1 MTLTLSFI
9 IALFGIWLLFVSA
22 RLNAGGGIE
31 IAEALLKEDSDVEID
46 QREDQRRALEPPP
59 YGGERARR
67 AAWVIGSILAAILY
81 VIFLKF
87 SLSSLLVAAFVGLCA
102 GELYHSR
109 KTDRNKKLRLK
120 KMEYYLPTVMERIV
134 MAVSSGLDIVPALRE
149 ASYKANDPVSH
160 LMSWIVELAE
170 SGTPV
175 AAAFDTASKRDDVTP
190 SVKHACAH
198 LALAHR
204 QGGEIVRPLKEL
216 SDATQLAY
224 QESIEEHIARLPV
237 KAVLPLVL
245 TFAGLIVCFLTVPLM
260 QVGSIMQEVAS
271 VSGR

>member
-1 MTLTLSFI
+1 MTLALSLTV
-9 IALFGIWLLFVSA
+9 ALFGIWLLIVSA

-31 IAEALLKEDSDVEID
+31 IAEALL
-46 QREDQRRALEPPP
+46 REDREGELGKGQRDNVDLVVSPDPE
-59 YGGERARR
+59 ERERR
-67 AAWVIGSILAAILY
+67 IAWVLGATLGVILCATS
-81 VIFLKF
+81 LKF
-87 SLSSLLVAAFVGLCA
+87 TLASLLVTAFVGLCA

-109 KTDRNKKLRLK
+109 KIDRKEKLRLK
-120 KMEYYLPTVMERIV
+120 QMAYYLPTVMERII
-134 MAVSSGLDIVPALRE
+134 MAVGSGLDIVPALRE
-149 ASYKANDPVSH
+149 AGHNASDPVSN
-160 LMSWIVELAE
+160 LMKWIVHLAE

-175 AAAFDTASKRDDVTP
+175 DAAFDMAAKRDDVTP
-190 SVKHACAH
+190 AVKHACIH

-224 QESIEEHIARLPV
+224 QESVEEQIARLPV

-260 QVGSIMQEVAS
+260 QVGSLMKEVAS
-271 VSGR
+271 VSAK